1 MSARLKVMHLLHFDG
16 PGGGAVAVR
25 NLAEHLREEY
35 DNEYVTDG
43 KGLLTEHAGKTG
55 NPVHYVRMNRLWK
68 TPVGFLQLVRLFR
81 KRKPDILLLHGQW
94 GGAIGALAGQLC
106 GIKTIIYIPHF
117 PAFYT
122 DWDIRRVLRNRI
134 AESIPCKR
142 ATKVVVTSQGNYYQ
156 YLIRRLVT
164 EESAIVINNG
174 VAPESRIDEDA
185 RSAFRKQLGWNP
197 NDCHVVNV
205 SRLAEQKQPDWLLK
219 AWKIVCQQAPE
230 AKLWIFGADDPERPM
245 EGKLRKLAAQ
255 LNLTNVTFLAAQPS
269 GARLGAHFIG
279 AADIVAMTSLY
290 EGHAIVPLEALLNG
304 KPIVANKVD
313 GVTDSFTDGV
323 EGYLVP
329 PGDIQHFADRLLELI
344 RNPALRREMGDRGK
358 KRAEHFHP
366 DKVYSQYRAVLH
378 ALTKRAPSKEPAPR
392 L

>member
-1 MSARLKVMHLLHFDG
+1 MHLLHFDG

-25 NLAEHLREEY
+25 NLAEHLQEEH

-43 KGLLTEHAGKTG
+43 KGLLTEDAGKTG
-55 NPVHYVRMNRLWK
+55 IPVHYARMNRLGR

-81 KRKPDILLLHGQW
+81 KRRPDILFLHGQW
-94 GGAIGALAGQLC
+94 GGIIGALAGRFS
-106 GIKTIIYIPHF
+106 GINSIIYVPHF
-117 PAFYT
+117 PFFYT
-122 DWDIRRVLRNRI
+122 DWDIRRVIRNRI
-134 AESIPCKR
+134 VESITCKR
-142 ATKVVVTSQGNYYQ
+142 ANKVVVTSQGNYYQ

-174 VAPESRIDEDA
+174 VAPESRMDEDT
-185 RSAFRKQLGWNP
+185 RSALRTQLGWNP
-197 NDCHVVNV
+197 NDCHVVSV

-230 AKLWIFGADDPERPM
+230 AKLWICGADDPARPM
-245 EGKLRKLAAQ
+245 EMKLRKLAAQ
-255 LNLTNVTFLAAQPS
+255 LKLTNVTFLTAQPN

-304 KPIVANKVD
+304 KPIVANNVD

-329 PGDIQHFADRLLELI
+329 PGDVQHFADRLLELI
-344 RNPALRREMGDRGK
+344 RNPTLRREMGDRGK

-366 DKVYSQYRAVLH
+366 DKVYRQYRAVLD
-378 ALTKRAPSKEPAPR
+378 ALVKRSSNKEPVS
-392 L
+392 